1 MLAREDTKSSLVFLV
16 FADSGLLI
24 DCIEVPY
31 PIQITVRDK
40 DALTN
45 GCFSVLAFLHLI
57 PEPTLS

>member
-24 DCIEVPY
+24 DCIEVPHSTR
-31 PIQITVRDK
+31 ITVRDR

-45 GCFSVLAFLHLI
+45 GCFSVLAFLHFI